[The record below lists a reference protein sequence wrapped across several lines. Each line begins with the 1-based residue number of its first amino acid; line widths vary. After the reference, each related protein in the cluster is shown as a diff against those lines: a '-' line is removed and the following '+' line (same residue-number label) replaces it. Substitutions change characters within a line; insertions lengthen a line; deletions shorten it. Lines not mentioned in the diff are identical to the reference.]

1 LERDNNIIEV
11 GSVNRNISL
20 GCDRNIDI
28 ADDHCNC
35 GDGDIDNTDDI
46 FGGGG
51 DGGRCDI
58 ALLDK
63 ASHGDSNFAESEAIR
78 DIASDNSSAYI
89 GNGGGDGEE
98 AEREDSGEDG
108 TETHCD

>member
-11 GSVNRNISL
+11 GSVNRDISL
-20 GCDRNIDI
+20 GCDRNVDI

-51 DGGRCDI
+51 GRCELT
-58 ALLDK
+58 LLGE
-63 ASHGDSNFAESEAIR
+63 ASDGYSNFADSEAVR
-78 DIASDNSSAYI
+78 DIASNDSSAYI
-89 GNGGGDGEE
+89 SDGSGDGEE
-98 AEREDSGEDG
+98 AEREDGGEDG